1 MNRERYRRIK
11 NIVMQALE
19 LPADQL
25 EVFLQESCDGD
36 AVLRRE
42 VDELLKLNI
51 SDSFLAQS
59 PVEAEF
65 SDADSNDLKGE
76 IGRIKIDQLLARG
89 GMGEVYAGMDK
100 LLERPVAIKVMT
112 AGLRM
117 SAKRRSA
124 FLNEARVLSSLQ
136 HPNICQVYDFFED
149 QDKDVLVMELIEGVT
164 LREALD
170 QGNIKEPL
178 TIARQIAAALAAAHE
193 RGIVHRD
200 LKPENVMLTVNGQ
213 AKVLDFG
220 LARAEAESVDS
231 NIGLTDAQPART
243 QMAGTPGYM
252 APEQARS
259 EPSSS
264 ASDLWSFGMLLSE
277 LLTGKRLFSVSA
289 SSIELIEQA
298 RQGDIQLP
306 DNLPREEAALLRQ
319 LLTAKPEDRLT
330 ARATLQALDHI
341 IDRPRRRLRAGIVTA
356 LLLVAVVVG
365 WKYTSDLRHEQQLA
379 IQERER
385 AELARSEAED
395 LVGFML
401 DELNTGLQSVG
412 RLDLMESVAEQA
424 LAYYGELDMQR
435 MQATQGQPALALLRI
450 AGVLDFQ
457 GDREQSLQ
465 VATHATTAFSELS
478 KTLPDDLLV
487 RYRTGL
493 AHMQLADLQRTQ
505 GNFPEAIQAAE
516 TSIELGRRLTAGFAP
531 GEGPDEQPTGAER
544 WKILLRSMY
553 LKADAHMRIGA
564 ETETVLLL
572 EAAADLAEPAV
583 QIEPK
588 LATDLG
594 DIQFKRCDAYH
605 DFNRRELL
613 LEACQAAM
621 EIDGQLYAADSDNH
635 WLYKNYSLDHMV
647 LGRVYLSLDRPQEGL
662 AIISKGEQH
671 ARAIAAWDPSNA
683 ESQNDLAAMLNT
695 KGRILQALDQQAE
708 SRQTFEA
715 ALAISE
721 PLAADREGI
730 PFMNNVFVS
739 LIHLGR
745 IEEAVDMAKTL
756 RDRGFKRREFIELCE
771 QFELTE
777 CTP

>member
-1 MNRERYRRIK
+1 
-11 NIVMQALE
+11 MQAME
-19 LPADQL
+19 LPADQH
-25 EVFLQESCDGD
+25 ESFLQNACEGD
-36 AVLRRE
+36 ETLRQE

-51 SDSFLAQS
+51 GDSFLAQS

-65 SDADSNDLKGE
+65 SDADSSELEGE

-89 GMGEVYAGMDK
+89 GMGEVYSGVDK

-117 SAKRRSA
+117 SADRRSA
-124 FLNEARVLSSLQ
+124 FLNEARVLSGLQ

-149 QDKDVLVMELIEGVT
+149 RDKDVLVMELIEGKT

-170 QGNIKEPL
+170 QGSVKDPL
-178 TIARQIAAALAAAHE
+178 TIARQIASALVAAHE

-200 LKPENVMLTVNGQ
+200 LKPENVMLTGEVQ

-220 LARAEAESVDS
+220 LARPEAEVADNESDV
-231 NIGLTDAQPART
+231 TDIQPART

-259 EPSSS
+259 EPSST

-277 LLTGKRLFSVSA
+277 LLTGKRLFSTSA

-298 RQGDIQLP
+298 RQGDINLP
-306 DNLPREEAALLRQ
+306 ANLPREETSLLRQ
-319 LLTAKPEDRLT
+319 LLLPNPLKRPT
-330 ARATLQALDHI
+330 ARAALHALDHI
-341 IDRPRRRLRAGIVTA
+341 IDRPRRRLRAGIVSA
-356 LLLVAVVVG
+356 LLLVAVLAG
-365 WKYTSDLRHEQQLA
+365 WKYTSDLRHEQQIA
-379 IQERER
+379 VQERER
-385 AELARSEAED
+385 AEVARSEAED

-435 MQATQGQPALALLRI
+435 MQATRGQPALALLRI

-465 VATHATTAFSELS
+465 VATQATRAFAELS

-505 GNFPEAIQAAE
+505 GHFSEAIEAAE
-516 TSIELGRRLTAGFAP
+516 ISIDLGRRLTAGFAP

-564 ETETVLLL
+564 ETETVLVL

-583 QIEPK
+583 RAEPE

-613 LEACQAAM
+613 LEACQGAM
-621 EIDGQLYAADSDNH
+621 EIDGQLYAADPENH

-647 LGRVYLSLDRPQEGL
+647 LGRVYLLLGRPEEGL
-662 AIISKGEQH
+662 AIINKGEQH

-683 ESQNDLAAMLNT
+683 ESQNDLAVMLNT
-695 KGRILQALDQQAE
+695 KGRILQALDQQDE
-708 SRQTFEA
+708 SRQAFEA
-715 ALAISE
+715 ALAISG
-721 PLAADREGI
+721 PLAADRQGI

-745 IEEAVDMAKTL
+745 IDEAVDWAKTL